1 MTYRIDYLGQALRD
15 LRKLDP
21 QVARRIVLKIDELTD
36 DLQGDVK
43 RLTDYQPRYR
53 LRVGDWRVLFDIET
67 DVVVIHRVIHRG
79 KAYD

>member
-1 MTYRIDYLGQALRD
+1 MTYRIDYLAQALRD

-21 QVARRIVLKIDELTD
+21 QIARRIVLKIDELQD

-67 DVVVIHRVIHRG
+67 DVVVIHRVTHRG